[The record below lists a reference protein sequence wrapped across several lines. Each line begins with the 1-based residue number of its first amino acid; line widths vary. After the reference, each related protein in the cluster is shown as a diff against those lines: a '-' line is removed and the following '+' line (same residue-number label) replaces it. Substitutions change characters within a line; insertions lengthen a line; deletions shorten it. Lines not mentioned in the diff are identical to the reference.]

1 MCNAAVIIQR
11 LIALPVY
18 RQHLRLR
25 GDLQEVMVG
34 YSDSNKESGF
44 LRSAWALFRA
54 QRELGDLSRRTK
66 IAMQIFHGRGGAIG
80 RGGGP
85 ANRAILAQPHGTV
98 EGRVR
103 FTEQGEVI
111 ADRYGHQAIAE
122 RHLEQILNAVLR
134 TSFTLAG
141 DRPDP
146 TWEHALERLAEYARL
161 HYRALVYETP
171 EFLTYFEQA
180 TPIAEIS
187 RLKIAS
193 RPPRRGAAQGINDLR
208 AIPWVFSWM
217 QNRHTLPGWYGLG
230 SAVDDFL
237 ATKVGDMA
245 MLRTMYERW
254 GFWRTLSN
262 T

>member
-1 MCNAAVIIQR
+1 MNIVPLFEALEPLRNAAVIIQR
-11 LIALPVY
+11 LLTLPVY
-18 RQHLRLR
+18 REHLRLR

-44 LRSAWALFRA
+44 LQSAWALYRA
-54 QRELGDLSRRTK
+54 QRELGEISRRTE

-111 ADRYGHQAIAE
+111 ADRYGHPAIAE

-134 TSFTLAG
+134 TSFAVAG

-146 TWEHALERLAEYARL
+146 VWEHALERLAARPVVTTAPWST
-161 HYRALVYETP
+161 R
-171 EFLTYFEQA
+171 
-180 TPIAEIS
+180 
-187 RLKIAS
+187 
-193 RPPRRGAAQGINDLR
+193 RP
-208 AIPWVFSWM
+208 S
-217 QNRHTLPGWYGLG
+217 
-230 SAVDDFL
+230 S
-237 ATKVGDMA
+237 
-245 MLRTMYERW
+245 
-254 GFWRTLSN
+254 
-262 T
+262 